1 MSAAERAA
9 ATPPGRNPL
18 VARILA
24 PDAPDAL
31 RLSAA
36 RGSLPLAA
44 ADLVEIQVR
53 LLGDRTA
60 AIAAA
65 ARQSLARIGPDAL
78 PGILRDPRCAP
89 EVLDHFAGTP
99 ALTEECLAIVIAHPA
114 VPAAT
119 LVDLATRGDASSL
132 NLIVTNETRVVTH
145 PPLLAALRA
154 NPRLGHADRRRL
166 AELET
171 DLIKQAAFRTS
182 TLPSTAP
189 ATVVP
194 PPAAPAGTA
203 APTGTSAPSGA
214 AEAGPI
220 PADAAPEGAGP
231 PPEEGPAEGE
241 PVYEELTDEALQ
253 RTDAYQRIM
262 RLNVAERQLLAMKGS
277 TEERVILIR
286 DTAKLVAMSVLK
298 NPRLSDTEITRYA
311 AMRNLHEDILRQIAS
326 NREWTKAYAVVLNL
340 AKNPKTPPGL
350 TLQFLA
356 RLGTRDLKII
366 AGDKNVAELVRR
378 NARNLFIVRTA
389 PPKAAYK
396 KAH

>member
-9 ATPPGRNPL
+9 PIPPGRSPL

-24 PDAPDAL
+24 ADAPEAL

-36 RGSLPLAA
+36 RGSLPLPA
-44 ADLVEIQVR
+44 ADLVGIQVR
-53 LLGDRTA
+53 LLADRTP

-65 ARQSLARIGPDAL
+65 ARESLGRVGHDAL
-78 PGILRDPRCAP
+78 PGILRDPRCTP
-89 EVLDHFAGTP
+89 EVLDHFASTT
-99 ALTEECLAIVIAHPA
+99 AITEECLAIVIAHPA
-114 VPAAT
+114 VADAT
-119 LVDLATRGDASSL
+119 LVDLATRGDAASL

-171 DLIKQAAFRTS
+171 DLINAAAFRTS
-182 TLPSTAP
+182 TVPTAAP
-189 ATVVP
+189 AAVVP
-194 PPAAPAGTA
+194 PPAAEA
-203 APTGTSAPSGA
+203 APAVA
-214 AEAGPI
+214 AEAGPL
-220 PADAAPEGAGP
+220 PADPVPEGAEP
-231 PPEEGPAEGE
+231 PPGEAPAEGE

-389 PPKAAYK
+389 PPKAAFK

>member
-1 MSAAERAA
+1 MGAAERAA
-9 ATPPGRNPL
+9 ATPPPGRHPL
-18 VARILA
+18 VERILA
-24 PDAPDAL
+24 PDAPEAL

-36 RGSLPLAA
+36 RGSLPLPGT
-44 ADLVEIQVR
+44 DLVEIQVR
-53 LLGDRTA
+53 LLADA
-60 AIAAA
+60 NPPVAAA
-65 ARQSLARIGPDAL
+65 ARESLGRIGHDVL

-89 EVLDHFAGTP
+89 EVLDHFSSTS

-114 VPAAT
+114 VADAT
-119 LVDLATRGDASSL
+119 LVDLATTSDAVSL

-154 NPRLGHADRRRL
+154 NPRLSPGDRRRL
-166 AELET
+166 AELER
-171 DLIKQAAFRTS
+171 DLVNTAAFRAS
-182 TLPSTAP
+182 TG
-189 ATVVP
+189 
-194 PPAAPAGTA
+194 PAAAVPAA
-203 APTGTSAPSGA
+203 APIPDPAAVAAVPGGADALPEGIEPPTDGA
-214 AEAGPI
+214 A
-220 PADAAPEGAGP
+220 
-231 PPEEGPAEGE
+231 AEGE
-241 PVYEELTDEALQ
+241 TVYEEISEEALQ

-277 TEERVILIR
+277 GEERAILIR
-286 DTAKLVAMSVLK
+286 DTSRLVSMSVLK
-298 NPRLSDTEITRYA
+298 NPRMSDTEITRYA

-326 NREWTKAYAVVLNL
+326 NREWTKTYAVVLNL

-378 NARNLFIVRTA
+378 NARNLYLVRTQ

>member
-1 MSAAERAA
+1 MGAAERAA
-9 ATPPGRNPL
+9 ATPPGRHPL
-18 VARILA
+18 VERILA
-24 PDAPDAL
+24 PETPEAL

-36 RGSLPLAA
+36 RGSLPLPG

-53 LLGDRTA
+53 LLADPSA
-60 AIAAA
+60 PSAAA
-65 ARQSLARIGPDAL
+65 ARESLQRLGHDAL

-89 EVLDHFAGTP
+89 EVLDHFASSS

-114 VPAAT
+114 VADAT
-119 LVDLATRGDASSL
+119 LIDLATKSDAVSL
-132 NLIVTNETRVVTH
+132 NLIVTNETRVVSH

-154 NPRLGHADRRRL
+154 NPRLSPGDRRRL
-166 AELET
+166 AELES
-171 DLIKQAAFRTS
+171 DLIKQSAFRAS
-182 TLPSTAP
+182 TGPAAAVPAP
-189 ATVVP
+189 TPEPVP
-194 PPAAPAGTA
+194 DPAAAAAPAG
-203 APTGTSAPSGA
+203 
-214 AEAGPI
+214 AEALPEGAEP
-220 PADAAPEGAGP
+220 PPEGAGP
-231 PPEEGPAEGE
+231 EGE
-241 PVYEELTDEALQ
+241 PVYEELSEEALQ

-277 TEERVILIR
+277 GEERAILIR
-286 DTAKLVAMSVLK
+286 DTSRLVSMSVLK

-311 AMRNLHEDILRQIAS
+311 AMRNLHEDLMRQIAS
-326 NREWTKAYAVVLNL
+326 NREWTKTYAVVLNL

-378 NARNLFIVRTA
+378 NARKLYLVRTQ